1 MPHFKTGDMWSA
13 YDEADLFLLTAN
25 ATIKRNGALV
35 MGRGIARQAR
45 NRFRGLD
52 EALGQQILHICGNK
66 GKYGLLV
73 SPRWPAAKLG
83 AFQVKR
89 HYAQPASPTLI
100 LHSVTLLTAWC
111 AAHPDITGIHLNFP
125 GIGNGKLL
133 RSEVLP
139 MVQQLPDAVTIWEY
153 ASAKTVNRT
162 LPNPDWNLQVK
173 TGRGRSD
180 TGAHHRAINIAQQLL
195 TIGHW
200 PDSLNS
206 RIIIHNA
213 YDLHRQ
219 LQLSGS
225 GTYHADYNVIVY
237 PVVHDLIPTQDYEIH
252 PLTDSFRQ
260 IHNL

>member
-1 MPHFKTGDMWSA
+1 MPIFKTGDMWSA
-13 YDEADLFLLTAN
+13 FDTADLFIITTN
-25 ATIKRNGALV
+25 AAIKQNGALV

-52 EALGQQILHICGNK
+52 KALGQQILHTCGNK

-89 HYAQPASPTLI
+89 HYSQPASLELI
-100 LHSVTLLTAWC
+100 RHSTSMLCAWC
-111 AAHPDITGIHLNFP
+111 ADHPDAQIVLNFP

-139 MVQQLPDAVTIWEY
+139 IVQQLPDVVTIWEY
-153 ASAKTVNRT
+153 ASAKTVSRA
-162 LPNPDWNLQVK
+162 LPNPDWNVQVK
-173 TGRGRSD
+173 TGKGRSD
-180 TGAHHRAINIAQQLL
+180 IGAHHRAINITQQLL
-195 TIGHW
+195 TIGRW
-200 PDSLNS
+200 PDCLNS
-206 RIIIHNA
+206 RIIIHDA

-225 GTYHADYNVIVY
+225 GAYHAEYNVTVY
-237 PVVHDLIPTQDYEIH
+237 PAVHDLIPGQDYEIH

-260 IHNL
+260 THNL